1 MRGARLALGMAL
13 VAVAAGV
20 ATAADPAHPPTV
32 LLLFSLRST
41 APAVSEI
48 EASFRGEVEKTYG
61 APVDLQVEYLDLP
74 DASVVPYAR
83 RLVVLLQER
92 YAGRR
97 LDVVVVEEGQALR
110 FLLENREALFPG
122 VPVVFTDVTRRSLT
136 GLRLPPDVTGAF
148 QVLEGQRT
156 VRVALDLHP
165 EARRVVLVGG
175 SSPADLAFEAF
186 ARKLVEARSPG
197 LETLSLGGLP
207 LDEQLRRL
215 SALPRDSV
223 VVFVSYRADSLGRS
237 MVSRDVLRRV
247 TQASSAPVYGA
258 ATVWLG
264 LGIVGGDL
272 IDFRVLG
279 ARAAI
284 LTSRILR
291 GESPAAI
298 PPIEEPVSSLQFDWR
313 ELRRWG
319 IDEARLPEGSVV
331 LFREKTLWS
340 EHGRTILGGIAL
352 LIAQTLLIGALLVA
366 RRQRIR
372 AQAGLREAEQRYRTV
387 ADFTHDWEF
396 WRLPDETFAY
406 VSPSCAH
413 LTGYE
418 AAEFYRRPSLLNE
431 MILPED
437 RPRWDDHGHLALA
450 GAGAPGLEMR
460 IRRADGQVRWIEHVC
475 LPVKGEDG
483 RFLGLRG
490 SNRDVTEKKE
500 SEEQLRKALAEVQR
514 LRERLE
520 ADNTYLREQV
530 EPSFEG
536 IIGRSDVLRYVL
548 SRVQQVAP
556 TSSTVLLQG
565 ETGVGKELVAHAI
578 HNLSPRQARP
588 LVKLNCAAL
597 PPSLIE
603 SELFGH
609 EKGAFTG
616 AIAQRK
622 GRFEI
627 ADGSTLFLD
636 EIGELPLDLQAKL
649 LRVIQD
655 GELER
660 VGGTTTIK
668 TDVRLVAATHRRLDE
683 EVKAGRFREDLWYRL
698 NVFPIT
704 MPPLRQRREDIPPL
718 VQHFVEKHCRKVG
731 RPVLQLSQGT
741 MRDLQAHDWPGNVRE
756 LEAVVERAVITST
769 GPALRIGEEMSA
781 RPSVAATSQAP
792 APTGAAEGPPAV
804 GSAKR
809 LVDLERNH
817 IVATLERTYWRL
829 EGEDGAAA
837 LLGMNP
843 STLRSRMRKHGIRRP
858 DGRPPADPPRREG

>member
-1 MRGARLALGMAL
+1 LRGARLALGIAL
-13 VAVAAGV
+13 AAVAAGG
-20 ATAADPAHPPTV
+20 ATAADTATPPTV

-48 EASFRGEVEKTYG
+48 EASFRGEVEKAYG
-61 APVDLQVEYLDLP
+61 APVDLQVEHLDLP

-83 RLVVLLQER
+83 RLVDLLREK
-92 YAGRR
+92 YGGRPV
-97 LDVVVVEEGQALR
+97 DVVVVQEGQALR

-122 VPVVFTDVTRRSLT
+122 VPVVFTDVTRRSVA

-148 QVLEGQRT
+148 LVLEGQRT

-165 EARRVVLVGG
+165 EARRVVLFSG
-175 SSPADLAFEAF
+175 SSPADKAFEAY
-186 ARKLVEARSPG
+186 ARTLVEARSPG
-197 LETLSLGGLP
+197 METLSLGGLP
-207 LDEQLRRL
+207 LDQQLLRL
-215 SALPRDSV
+215 SQLPRDSV
-223 VVFVSYRADSLGRS
+223 VIFVSYRADSLGRS
-237 MVSRDVLRRV
+237 MVSRDVLRLV
-247 TQASSAPVYGA
+247 TRASSAPVYGA

-272 IDFRVLG
+272 IDFRALG
-279 ARAAI
+279 ARTAL

-291 GESPAAI
+291 GESPATL

-319 IDEARLPEGSVV
+319 IDEARLPEGSLV

-340 EHGRTILGGIAL
+340 EHGRAILGAVAL
-352 LIAQTLLIGALLVA
+352 LVAQTFLIGALLVA

-396 WRLPDETFAY
+396 WRLPNATFAY
-406 VSPSCAH
+406 VSPSCLR

-431 MILPED
+431 IILPED
-437 RPRWDDHGHLALA
+437 RPRWDAHGKLALA
-450 GAGAPGLEMR
+450 GGGAPGLELR
-460 IRRADGQVRWIEHVC
+460 IRRANGQVRWIEHVC

-490 SNRDVTEKKE
+490 SNRDVNEKKE
-500 SEEQLRKALAEVQR
+500 SEERLREALAEVQR
-514 LRERLE
+514 LGERLE

-536 IIGRSDVLRYVL
+536 IIGNSDVLRYVL
-548 SRVQQVAP
+548 ARVQQVAP

-565 ETGVGKELVAHAI
+565 ETGVGKELVAHAL
-578 HNLSPRQARP
+578 HNLSPRRARP

-597 PPSLIE
+597 PPSLVE

-616 AIAQRK
+616 AVAQRK

-636 EIGELPLDLQAKL
+636 EIGELPLELQAKL

-660 VGGTTTIK
+660 VGGTTTLK
-668 TDVRLVAATHRRLDE
+668 ADVRLVAATNRRLEE

-704 MPPLRQRREDIPPL
+704 MPPLRQRREDIPQL

-731 RPVLQLSQGT
+731 RPVLQISQGT
-741 MRDLQAHDWPGNVRE
+741 MQDLQAHDWPGNVRE
-756 LEAVVERAVITST
+756 LEAVVERTVITST
-769 GPALRIGEEMSA
+769 GPALRIGDVMKA
-781 RPSVAATSQAP
+781 RPSAPSPAEAP
-792 APTGAAEGPPAV
+792 APAVSAEGPAAV
-804 GSAKR
+804 GGAKR
-809 LVDLERNH
+809 LVDLERDH

-829 EGEDGAAA
+829 EGDDGAAA
-837 LLGMNP
+837 LLGMNA
-843 STLRSRMRKHGIRRP
+843 STLRSRIRKHGIRRP
-858 DGRPPADPPRREG
+858 DRRPPDSA

>member
-1 MRGARLALGMAL
+1 VLAAL
-13 VAVAAGV
+13 TAGGV
-20 ATAADPAHPPTV
+20 SAADSTHPPTV

-48 EASFRGEVEKTYG
+48 EGSFRGELEKSYG

-83 RLVVLLQER
+83 RLVELLREK
-92 YAGRR
+92 YSGRR
-97 LDVVVVEEGQALR
+97 VDVVVVEEGQALR
-110 FLLENREALFPG
+110 FLLGNREALFPG
-122 VPVVFTDVTRRSLT
+122 VPVVFTDVTRRSVERLH
-136 GLRLPPDVTGAF
+136 LPPDVTGAF
-148 QVLEGQRT
+148 LVLEGQRT

-165 EARRVVLVGG
+165 EARRVVLVAG
-175 SSPADLAFEAF
+175 SSPADMAFEAF

-207 LDEQLRRL
+207 LDEQLLRL
-215 SALPRDSV
+215 AALPRDSV
-223 VVFVSYRADSLGRS
+223 VVFVSYRGDSLGRS

-272 IDFRVLG
+272 IDFRALG
-279 ARAAI
+279 ARAAL

-291 GESPAAI
+291 GESPAAL

-340 EHGRTILGGIAL
+340 EHGRTILGALAL
-352 LIAQTLLIGALLVA
+352 LVAQTLLIGALLVA
-366 RRQRIR
+366 RRQRIG
-372 AQAGLREAEQRYRTV
+372 AQARLREAEQRYRTV

-396 WRLPDETFAY
+396 WRLPGETFAY
-406 VSPSCAH
+406 VSPSCLR

-431 MILPED
+431 IIVPED
-437 RPRWDDHGHLALA
+437 RPRWDRHGDLALA
-450 GAGAPGLEMR
+450 GTEAPGLEFR
-460 IRRADGQVRWIEHVC
+460 IRRADGQVRWMEHVC

-490 SNRDVTEKKE
+490 SNRDVTEKKR
-500 SEEQLRKALAEVQR
+500 SEEELRAALAEIQR
-514 LRERLE
+514 LRDRLE

-530 EPSFEG
+530 EPELGFEG

-548 SRVQQVAP
+548 SRIQQVAP
-556 TSSTVLLQG
+556 TASTVLLQG
-565 ETGVGKELVAHAI
+565 ETGVGKELVAHAL
-578 HNLSPRQARP
+578 HNLSPRRARP

-597 PPSLIE
+597 PPSLVE

-616 AIAQRK
+616 AVAQRK

-636 EIGELPLDLQAKL
+636 EVGELPLELQAKL

-655 GELER
+655 GQLER
-660 VGGTTTIK
+660 VGGTTTLK
-668 TDVRLVAATHRRLDE
+668 TDVRLVAATNRRLDE

-704 MPPLRQRREDIPPL
+704 MPPLRQRREDIPAL
-718 VQHFVEKHCRKVG
+718 VQHFVEKHSRKLG
-731 RPVLQLSQGT
+731 RPVLQVSQGT
-741 MRDLQAHDWPGNVRE
+741 LQDLQAHDWPGNVRE

-769 GPALRIGEEMSA
+769 GEALRVGDPPGPGATEASAEPDRPARTGETT
-781 RPSVAATSQAP
+781 RPAAAGGPAP
-792 APTGAAEGPPAV
+792 A
-804 GSAKR
+804 GSAKT
-809 LVDLERNH
+809 LVDLERDH

-829 EGEDGAAA
+829 EGESGAAA

-858 DGRPPADPPRREG
+858 ATRPDG

>member
-1 MRGARLALGMAL
+1 MRGARLALGIVLAAL
-13 VAVAAGV
+13 TAGGPS
-20 ATAADPAHPPTV
+20 AADSAHPPTV

-41 APAVSEI
+41 APAVSEM
-48 EASFRGEVEKTYG
+48 EVSFRGEVEKAYG

-83 RLVVLLQER
+83 RLVELLREK
-92 YAGRR
+92 YEGRHV
-97 LDVVVVEEGQALR
+97 DVVVVQEGQALR

-122 VPVVFTDVTRRSLT
+122 VPVVFTDVTRRSLE

-156 VRVALDLHP
+156 VSVALDLHP
-165 EARRVVLVGG
+165 EARRVVIVAG
-175 SSPADLAFEAF
+175 SSPADRAFEAF

-197 LETLSLGGLP
+197 LETLSLGGLS

-223 VVFVSYRADSLGRS
+223 VIFVSYRADSLGRS
-237 MVSRDVLRRV
+237 MVSRDVLRLV
-247 TQASSAPVYGA
+247 TRASSAPVYGA
-258 ATVWLG
+258 VSAWLG

-272 IDFRVLG
+272 IDYRALG
-279 ARAAI
+279 ARTAL
-284 LTSRILR
+284 LTSRILH
-291 GESPAAI
+291 GESPATL

-319 IDEARLPEGSVV
+319 IDEATLPAGSVV

-340 EHGRTILGGIAL
+340 EHGRTILGALAL
-352 LIAQTLLIGALLVA
+352 LVAQTLLIGALLVA
-366 RRQRIR
+366 RRQRIG
-372 AQAGLREAEQRYRTV
+372 AQARLREAEQRYRTV

-396 WRLPDETFAY
+396 WRLPNETFAY
-406 VSPSCAH
+406 VSPSCAR

-431 MILPED
+431 IVVPED
-437 RPRWDDHGHLALA
+437 RPRWGAHGDLALA
-450 GAGAPGLEMR
+450 GAGAPGLELR

-536 IIGRSDVLRYVL
+536 IIGQSDVLRYVL

-578 HNLSPRQARP
+578 HNLSPRRARP

-597 PPSLIE
+597 PPSLVE

-616 AIAQRK
+616 AVAQRK
-622 GRFEI
+622 GRFEV

-636 EIGELPLDLQAKL
+636 EIGELPLELQAKL

-660 VGGTTTIK
+660 VGGTTTLK
-668 TDVRLVAATHRRLDE
+668 TDVRLVAATNRRLDE

-718 VQHFVEKHCRKVG
+718 VQHFVEKHCRRVG
-731 RPVLQLSQGT
+731 RPVLQVSQGT
-741 MRDLQAHDWPGNVRE
+741 MQDLQAHDWPGNVRE

-769 GPALRIGEEMSA
+769 GPALRIGDEMNA
-781 RPSVAATSQAP
+781 RPSVPATAEAP
-792 APTGAAEGPPAV
+792 APAEAAETSPT
-804 GSAKR
+804 R
-809 LVDLERNH
+809 
-817 IVATLERTYWRL
+817 
-829 EGEDGAAA
+829 AA
-837 LLGMNP
+837 
-843 STLRSRMRKHGIRRP
+843 RR
-858 DGRPPADPPRREG
+858 G